1 MLKVV
6 VSKCFTNYTRLWKNK
21 DLFIC
26 AFIVLAAFIAP
37 QFEYFFPGGDSHIK
51 WTGMLVGNFE
61 FNP

>member
-37 QFEYFFPGGDSHIK
+37 QFEYFFPGGGLPYKMDGDARRK
-51 WTGMLVGNFE
+51 F
-61 FNP
+61 

>member
-37 QFEYFFPGGDSHIK
+37 QFEYFFPGGGGLPYKMDGDARRK
-51 WTGMLVGNFE
+51 F
-61 FNP
+61 